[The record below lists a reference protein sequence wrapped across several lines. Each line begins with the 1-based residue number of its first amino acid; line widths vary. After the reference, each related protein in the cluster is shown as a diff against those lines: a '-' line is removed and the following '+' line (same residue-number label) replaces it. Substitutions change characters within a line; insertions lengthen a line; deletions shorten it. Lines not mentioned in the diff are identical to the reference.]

1 MIGLLAALA
10 GFGLWA
16 GSALAASPPTIAT
29 SFGASSIPLNGTTTL
44 TFVISA
50 GSSVQ
55 NDVHFTD
62 TLPAGLLLAAGV
74 TDDCGGNSCGTLTA
88 TPGTST
94 VSLSGTPP
102 SPVLPPN
109 GSRTITVH
117 VTGTWGGEKDN
128 SVTVSS
134 ANGTGNTSMA
144 SLTVLPPASTDRIYW
159 GTFGTASNVLAF
171 ANLDGSGGGD
181 LPTCLTTGINSELT
195 AI

>member
-1 MIGLLAALA
+1 A

-16 GSALAASPPTIAT
+16 GPALAASPPTIAT

-44 TFVISA
+44 TFIITA

-55 NDVHFTD
+55 NDVAFTD

-74 TDDCGGNSCGTLTA
+74 TDNCGGNSCGPLTA

-94 VSLSGTPP
+94 VGLSSTPP

-117 VTGTWGGEKDN
+117 VTGTWGGEKDD

-134 ANGTGNTSMA
+134 ANGTGNTAMA
-144 SLTVLPPASTDRIYW
+144 SLTVTVP
-159 GTFGTASNVLAF
+159 
-171 ANLDGSGGGD
+171 
-181 LPTCLTTGINSELT
+181 LTSRLYFTRSD
-195 AI
+195 